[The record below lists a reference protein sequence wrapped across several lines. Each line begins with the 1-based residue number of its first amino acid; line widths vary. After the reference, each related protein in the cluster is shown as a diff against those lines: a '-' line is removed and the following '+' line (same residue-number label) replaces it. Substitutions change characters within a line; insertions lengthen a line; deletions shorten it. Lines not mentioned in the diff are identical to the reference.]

1 MIQGTVA
8 VVNKNNG
15 GFYALCIDDKWYGC
29 GKAVPHGAD
38 GSEITKGDAVEFDTS
53 RNGAYE
59 NVVESTLRK
68 VMTTPTQ
75 AEGAGGAPTASVPAK
90 STTSAA
96 GGSYNKTQET
106 IQFQAARNTAITGLN
121 FLLDQE
127 LIPTFKGA
135 KGTHVDQYF
144 NLLMDITLRLNAE
157 TKALGPVNM
166 DGGEVSQGG
175 DDV

>member
-68 VMTTPTQ
+68 VMTT
-75 AEGAGGAPTASVPAK
+75 AAPTASVPAK
-90 STTSAA
+90 ATTAAA
-96 GGSYNKTQET
+96 GGS
-106 IQFQAARNTAITGLN
+106 
-121 FLLDQE
+121 
-127 LIPTFKGA
+127 
-135 KGTHVDQYF
+135 
-144 NLLMDITLRLNAE
+144 
-157 TKALGPVNM
+157 
-166 DGGEVSQGG
+166 
-175 DDV
+175 